1 MPQERKILQILWE
14 KPMNEICRARL
25 VMGTSWRK
33 HGVLLAVVL
42 SYGLRANGAE
52 EPVLIIASQ
61 MVEVQT
67 PSGDAVLPLDIS
79 LDWSKPQPGVTR
91 AVILLHGK
99 GRDVDGYYRGLQRA
113 AHEAGAGAASS
124 ILIAPQFLNED
135 DVTAHSLPRDV
146 VRWRT
151 GAWEAGG
158 PAAGPAAIS
167 AYEVLDALLLRL
179 ADPAMFPDLKDIV
192 LAGHS
197 GGGQAVQRYAVV
209 GKAVAEIAT
218 KGIHLR
224 LVIANP
230 SSYLYFSE
238 DRPES
243 HGIGCSNWDRWKY
256 GTRGAPDYVK
266 LTRAHGWAE
275 MEDDYARADVI
286 YLMGDEDTDP
296 QQKDLDISCA
306 GEAEGS
312 TRLAR
317 GQAYF
322 AYLKARHTNGWSQR
336 LWLVKGVAHSEPK
349 MVEAP
354 CGVKALFATG
364 TCKDE

>member
-1 MPQERKILQILWE
+1 MSGARGRGRGCKQHLDRSTVLERRR
-14 KPMNEICRARL
+14 C
-25 VMGTSWRK
+25 
-33 HGVLLAVVL
+33 
-42 SYGLRANGAE
+42 NGAQ
-52 EPVLIIASQ
+52 PPARRR
-61 MVEVQT
+61 
-67 PSGDAVLPLDIS
+67 PLAYGCLGS
-79 LDWSKPQPGVTR
+79 RRP
-91 AVILLHGK
+91 
-99 GRDVDGYYRGLQRA
+99 
-113 AHEAGAGAASS
+113 
-124 ILIAPQFLNED
+124 AP
-135 DVTAHSLPRDV
+135 T
-146 VRWRT
+146 
-151 GAWEAGG
+151 
-158 PAAGPAAIS
+158 AAIS

-286 YLMGDEDTDP
+286 YLMGDEDT
-296 QQKDLDISCA
+296 
-306 GEAEGS
+306 EGS
-312 TRLAR
+312 RRTWIFRFIPPGHL
-317 GQAYF
+317 
-322 AYLKARHTNGWSQR
+322 HH
-336 LWLVKGVAHSEPK
+336 VAPS
-349 MVEAP
+349 
-354 CGVKALFATG
+354 
-364 TCKDE
+364 

>member
-1 MPQERKILQILWE
+1 
-14 KPMNEICRARL
+14 MNWRGCPLLL
-25 VMGTSWRK
+25 VVSMAL
-33 HGVLLAVVL
+33 GVRCFAV
-42 SYGLRANGAE
+42 E
-52 EPVLIIASQ
+52 EPVAIIASQ
-61 MVEVQT
+61 RVEVRT
-67 PSGDAVLPLDIS
+67 PSGVAVVPLDIS

-99 GRDVDGYYRGLQRA
+99 GRDVDGYYRGLERA
-113 AHEAGAGAASS
+113 AREAGAAAAGS

-135 DVTAHSLPRDV
+135 DVKAHGLPREV

-158 PAAGPAAIS
+158 PAVGPAGIS

-179 ADPAMFPDLKDIV
+179 ADRALFPDLKDIV

-209 GKAVAEIAT
+209 GKAAAEIAA
-218 KGIHLR
+218 KGIHVR
-224 LVIANP
+224 FVIANP
-230 SSYLYFSE
+230 SSYLNFSDE
-238 DRPES
+238 RPGP
-243 HGIGCSNWDRWKY
+243 HGFGCSGWDRWKY
-256 GTRGAPDYVK
+256 GTSGAPEYVK
-266 LTRAHGWAE
+266 LTKTYGWAE
-275 MEDDYARADVI
+275 MEADYAKADVI
-286 YLMGDEDTDP
+286 YLMGEEDTDP
-296 QQKDLDISCA
+296 RQKDLDVSCA
-306 GEAEGS
+306 GEAEGP

-322 AYLKARHTNGWSQR
+322 AYLKARHPAGWGQR
-336 LWLVKGVAHSEPK
+336 LWLVEGVVHSGEK

>member
-1 MPQERKILQILWE
+1 MKITWF
-14 KPMNEICRARL
+14 KR
-25 VMGTSWRK
+25 
-33 HGVLLAVVL
+33 GVVLAVAVVC
-42 SYGLRANGAE
+42 GARHFAAE
-52 EPVLIIASQ
+52 EAVEIVASQ
-61 MVEVQT
+61 RTEVRT
-67 PSGDAVLPLDIS
+67 PSGVATVPLDIS
-79 LDWSKPQPGVTR
+79 LDWSKPQPGITR

-99 GRDVDGYYRGLQRA
+99 GRDVDGYYRGLLRS
-113 AHEAGAGAASS
+113 AHEAGKVAAGS

-135 DVTAHSLPRDV
+135 DVKAHRLPQDV

-158 PAAGPAAIS
+158 PAVGPAGIS
-167 AYEVLDALLLRL
+167 AYEVLDAFLLRL
-179 ADPAMFPDLKDIV
+179 ADRALFPDLKDIV

-209 GKAVAEIAT
+209 GTAPAEIAA

-224 LVIANP
+224 FVVANP
-230 SSYLYFSE
+230 SSYLYFSDE
-238 DRPES
+238 RPGP
-243 HGIGCSNWDRWKY
+243 HGPGCSGWDRWKY
-256 GTRGAPDYVK
+256 GTRGAPEYVR
-266 LTRAHGWAE
+266 LTKTRGWTE
-275 MEDDYARADVI
+275 MEADYASADVI

-296 QQKDLDISCA
+296 RQKDLDVSCA
-306 GEAEGS
+306 GEAEGP

-322 AYLKARHTNGWSQR
+322 AYLKARHPAGWGQR
-336 LWLVKGVAHSEPK
+336 MWLVEGVAHSGPK